1 MANENAA
8 TPFVWFR
15 SGGLMWQDFLA
26 AVALVLVLEGIMPFL
41 NPQGMRRTMLLITQM
56 DDRSLRIVGLV
67 SMVLGVIL
75 LSLVR

>member
-1 MANENAA
+1 
-8 TPFVWFR
+8 V
-15 SGGLMWQDFLA
+15 WQDFLA

-56 DDRSLRIVGLV
+56 DDRSLRIAGLV
-67 SMVLGVIL
+67 SMVLGVIV

>member
-1 MANENAA
+1 
-8 TPFVWFR
+8 
-15 SGGLMWQDFLA
+15 MWQDFLA
-26 AVALVLVLEGIMPFL
+26 AIALVLVLEGIMPFL

-75 LSLVR
+75 LSLLATNRPVRLCSTWHC

>member
-1 MANENAA
+1 
-8 TPFVWFR
+8 V
-15 SGGLMWQDFLA
+15 WQDFLA

-56 DDRSLRIVGLV
+56 DDRSLRIAGLV
-67 SMVLGVIL
+67 SMVLGVVL

>member
-1 MANENAA
+1 
-8 TPFVWFR
+8 
-15 SGGLMWQDFLA
+15 MWQDFLA

-56 DDRSLRIVGLV
+56 DDRSLRIAGLV
-67 SMVLGVIL
+67 SMVLGVIV

>member
-1 MANENAA
+1 
-8 TPFVWFR
+8 
-15 SGGLMWQDFLA
+15 MWQDFLA
-26 AVALVLVLEGIMPFL
+26 AIALVLVLEGIMPFL

-75 LSLVR
+75 LSLLATNRPVRLCSTSTVRFWF

>member
-1 MANENAA
+1 
-8 TPFVWFR
+8 
-15 SGGLMWQDFLA
+15 MWQDFLA

-56 DDRSLRIVGLV
+56 DDSSLRIAGLV
-67 SMVLGVIL
+67 SMVLGVIV

>member
-1 MANENAA
+1 
-8 TPFVWFR
+8 
-15 SGGLMWQDFLA
+15 MWQDFLA

-56 DDRSLRIVGLV
+56 DDRSLRIAGLV
-67 SMVLGVIL
+67 SMVLGVVL

>member
-1 MANENAA
+1 
-8 TPFVWFR
+8 
-15 SGGLMWQDFLA
+15 MWQDFLA